1 MNTNINPI
9 FDLPI
14 PDHARGWFD
23 PLKARKWVNENSV
36 RAFKDALNKIETPAF
51 KLKVVDIK
59 LHEPEKPF
67 TYKQQNQALMD
78 KKDITVPLR
87 GKFQLIEKKTGNVV
101 EEKTTT
107 IAHIPW
113 VTERNT
119 VIINGAE
126 YVTTGQQR
134 LKPGVYARV
143 KESGEAEAH
152 VNVMPGTGFGGKVIF
167 YPERA
172 LFVYQIGTTQI
183 KLYGLLHDLG
193 TSDDVLE
200 KAWGKEIFLKNKLT
214 YAGNEIDKFYTKV
227 FGNREIEEPVV

>member
-1 MNTNINPI
+1 MNTSIDPI

-23 PLKARKWVNENSV
+23 PLKTRKWVNEN
-36 RAFKDALNKIETPAF
+36 ALNTFQKSLNKLESPTY
-51 KLKVVDIK
+51 KLKVKELK
-59 LHEPEKPF
+59 LVEPAKPF
-67 TYKQQNQALMD
+67 TYAQQNQALMD
-78 KKDITVPLR
+78 KKDLTIPLR
-87 GKFQLIEKKTGNVV
+87 GTIQLFDKKSGEMVDQ
-101 EEKTTT
+101 KTTT

-119 VIINGAE
+119 VILNGSE

-134 LKPGVYARV
+134 LKPGVYTRI

-167 YPERA
+167 YPDRA
-172 LFVYQIGTTQI
+172 LFVYQVGTTQI

-193 TSDDVLE
+193 VADSEME
-200 KAWGKEIFLKNKLT
+200 KAWGKEIFIKNKMT
-214 YAGNEIDKFYTKV
+214 YAGNEIDKFYSKIY
-227 FGNREIEEPVV
+227 GHLEEEA